1 MVNNLPCVR
10 CGASSS
16 IVEGSLVQCFY
27 CGTKNVYSESISLLN
42 NYLAEILNIE
52 SIDKISAEVSNEE
65 IEKWRLNLESFFH
78 EVSSGFYE
86 YKKLIITKIDED
98 EIDKDKLLKLIQA
111 TGSLEL
117 IIEEFL
123 LPHLKDSISKSNIQ
137 EIKLRTHIF
146 NKSLLGLYFSYLAK
160 EKFQVEDC
168 SKFYQFSE
176 RNFESLIDYSDK
188 VQSEKP
194 LIDANR
200 IKNLYAILVKF
211 VILLRNILTEN
222 PTYSSEKLEDLLND
236 LDKIEEKNVQELNL
250 YTQIESVYH
259 LGRDTSLL
267 LEELR
272 VGDLFSAINPM
283 EENLIFNAEENLEKL
298 DKASKWIT
306 TTGEKYQSY
315 QKSLL
320 KLHSGKFIEY
330 IETYRMEFNNR
341 KNKSIEKYN
350 GLLEEIINKALGDYN
365 IETIEI
371 LDILGGF
378 VQKLEVSKETI
389 IQRFE
394 LEHDDLL
401 KMDESMKRFVLELLK
416 RGIDV
421 NIEADYA
428 KEMVILIS
436 GTHTEFD
443 KLILKYINHLL
454 KRFEDFRNEL
464 VLSLED
470 QRNKF
475 ILELKPNTSRLI
487 DASFTLKEEMIPY
500 PLFIE
505 IIMLSKSLMVDTPEE
520 ITVLIE
526 NPSSVPVKNVSVSF
540 FVPRSFQSKL
550 RFTQLKRINPI
561 EMRKVETEIVPT
573 EKGIYHFM
581 VMVEYQHTQE
591 TFWMP
596 SIRLELE
603 VDDEF

>member
-1 MVNNLPCVR
+1 MR

-16 IVEGSLVQCFY
+16 ISEGSLVQCFY
-27 CGTKNVYSESISLLN
+27 CGTKNVYSESVSHFN

-65 IEKWRLNLESFFH
+65 IERRRSSIESFFH
-78 EVSSGFYE
+78 EISSRFYD

-98 EIDKDKLLKLIQA
+98 EIDKDKLLKLIQS
-111 TGSLEL
+111 TGNLEV
-117 IIEEFL
+117 IIEELL

-137 EIKLRTHIF
+137 EIKLHTHIF

-160 EKFQVEDC
+160 EKFQLEDC

-176 RNFESLIDYSDK
+176 RNYESLIEYCDK
-188 VQSEKP
+188 SQPEKP
-194 LIDANR
+194 LIDVNR
-200 IKNLYAILVKF
+200 IKNLYSILMKF
-211 VILLRNILTEN
+211 VELLRNILTEN
-222 PTYSSEKLEDLLND
+222 PSYSSEKLEDLLNNLDD
-236 LDKIEEKNVQELNL
+236 LEEKNVQELNL

-298 DKASKWIT
+298 DKVNNWIT
-306 TTGEKYQSY
+306 TTTEKYQNY
-315 QKSLL
+315 QKSLF

-330 IETYRMEFNNR
+330 LETYRTEFTIR
-341 KNKSIEKYN
+341 KDRSIEKYN
-350 GLLEEIINKALGDYN
+350 TLLEEIINKALGDYN

-371 LDILGGF
+371 LDILSGF

-401 KMDESMKRFVLELLK
+401 KMGESMKHFVLELIK
-416 RGIDV
+416 KGINI
-421 NIEADYA
+421 NIEADYT
-428 KEMVILIS
+428 IQLINLIS
-436 GTHTEFD
+436 EKHTEFD
-443 KLILKYINHLL
+443 KLILKYTNHLL

-475 ILELKPNTSRLI
+475 ILELKPNISRLI
-487 DASFTLKEEMIPY
+487 DASFTLSDDFIPY

-505 IIMLSKSLMVDTPEE
+505 IIMLSKRLMVDTPEE

-526 NPSSVPVKNVSVSF
+526 NPSSVAISNINVSF
-540 FVPRSFQSKL
+540 FVPNSFQSKL
-550 RFTQLKRINPI
+550 RFAQLKRIKPI
-561 EMRKVETEIVPT
+561 EMRKIETEITPT
-573 EKGIYHFM
+573 EKGIFHFM
-581 VMVEYQHTQE
+581 VMVEYQHTNE